1 MVTPD
6 GRTVVVIEGLKS
18 DVPGQDREALFKCSI
33 ATGTATCGLSGI
45 LFGSSGYQQV
55 LYADATGSMLVVGR
69 ARPGDTAGIFTGN
82 GGILTRNGYTP
93 LKWSPYIVTAA
104 W

>member
-1 MVTPD
+1 
-6 GRTVVVIEGLKS
+6 
-18 DVPGQDREALFKCSI
+18 
-33 ATGTATCGLSGI
+33 
-45 LFGSSGYQQV
+45 
-55 LYADATGSMLVVGR
+55 MLVVGR